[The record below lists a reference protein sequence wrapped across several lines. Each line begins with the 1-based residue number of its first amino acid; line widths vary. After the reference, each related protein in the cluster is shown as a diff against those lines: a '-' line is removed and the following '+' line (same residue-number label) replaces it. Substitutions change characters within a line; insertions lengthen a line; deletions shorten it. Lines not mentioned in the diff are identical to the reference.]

1 MTTQQS
7 EKERQLKVR
16 VKRLKERAKQMAAV
30 KEAPF
35 MQVLERW
42 LDEPKAKDTTDER

>member
-16 VKRLKERAKQMAAV
+16 VKRLKERAKQMATV

-42 LDEPKAKDTTDER
+42 LDEPQAKDGKGER